1 MAENLEKKAP
11 NVRFKGFTYD
21 WELQKFN
28 NVFNSISNNS
38 LSRNDLS
45 YEKGSVINIHY
56 GDLLTKFDEYL
67 DIQNTNLPK
76 IIDDDKATK
85 ASRAKL
91 MDGDIIIA
99 DTAED
104 ETAGKCVEIGNLT
117 DSVVV
122 SGLHTMAQRPKF
134 EFGKRYL
141 GVYMNSVSYH
151 KQLLPLMQGIKVISI
166 SKTAIASTII
176 VYPQKIEEQN
186 KIGAIFKIISNLLTL
201 YQRKIGLLQQLK
213 KAMLQRLFPDTDT
226 YPKLRF
232 GGFSGPWEQ
241 RKLRDVI
248 DSEIKGKAKATML
261 GDKSVY
267 LETGYLNGGI
277 KQRVNSPTNVDE
289 DDVLILWD
297 GSKAGKLYHGFSGAL
312 GSTLKAFKPKFS
324 GMFLYQYMSK
334 DQDKIYQQYR
344 TPNIPHVVKNFTDK
358 YLVNLPNLQEQK
370 QIGIFFNQLDTLIT
384 LQQRKLDNMNKLKK
398 FMLQQMF
405 I

>member
-1 MAENLEKKAP
+1 MNEKSVISSGGEVIVPASGETP
-11 NVRFKGFTYD
+11 EDISRASVVRESGIILGGDLNVIKPFKFLTPPF
-21 WELQKFN
+21 LALT
-28 NVFNSISNNS
+28 ISNGASKNQMVRRAQGKSIVHLHNS
-38 LSRNDLS
+38 DL
-45 YEKGSVINIHY
+45 KQIKLFI
-56 GDLLTKFDEYL
+56 
-67 DIQNTNLPK
+67 PK
-76 IIDDDKATK
+76 INEQKKI
-85 ASRAKL
+85 SSFFQKL
-91 MDGDIIIA
+91 
-99 DTAED
+99 DT
-104 ETAGKCVEIGNLT
+104 
-117 DSVVV
+117 
-122 SGLHTMAQRPKF
+122 
-134 EFGKRYL
+134 
-141 GVYMNSVSYH
+141 
-151 KQLLPLMQGIKVISI
+151 LLV
-166 SKTAIASTII
+166 
-176 VYPQKIEEQN
+176 
-186 KIGAIFKIISNLLTL
+186 L

>member
-1 MAENLEKKAP
+1 
-11 NVRFKGFTYD
+11 
-21 WELQKFN
+21 
-28 NVFNSISNNS
+28 
-38 LSRNDLS
+38 
-45 YEKGSVINIHY
+45 
-56 GDLLTKFDEYL
+56 
-67 DIQNTNLPK
+67 
-76 IIDDDKATK
+76 
-85 ASRAKL
+85 

-241 RKLRDVI
+241 HKLGELMDVGSVKRIHQSDWKSPGVRFLRARDIVSLSKNEEPSDVLYI
-248 DSEIKGKAKATML
+248 DKHKYDEYSEVSGKVDKGDLLVTGVGSIGVPLLIKSSNPLYFKDGNIIWFKN
-261 GDKSVY
+261 GNV
-267 LETGYLNGGI
+267 LNGYFFYYSFISTNIQSFIQKSSGI
-277 KQRVNSPTNVDE
+277 GTVGTYTIDNGKKTP
-289 DDVLILWD
+289 ILV
-297 GSKAGKLYHGFSGAL
+297 
-312 GSTLKAFKPKFS
+312 PK
-324 GMFLYQYMSK
+324 
-334 DQDKIYQQYR
+334 DK
-344 TPNIPHVVKNFTDK
+344 K
-358 YLVNLPNLQEQK
+358 EQN
-370 QIGIFFNQLDTLIT
+370 QIGLFFNQLDSFIA

>member
-1 MAENLEKKAP
+1 
-11 NVRFKGFTYD
+11 
-21 WELQKFN
+21 
-28 NVFNSISNNS
+28 
-38 LSRNDLS
+38 
-45 YEKGSVINIHY
+45 
-56 GDLLTKFDEYL
+56 
-67 DIQNTNLPK
+67 
-76 IIDDDKATK
+76 
-85 ASRAKL
+85 

>member
-1 MAENLEKKAP
+1 
-11 NVRFKGFTYD
+11 
-21 WELQKFN
+21 
-28 NVFNSISNNS
+28 
-38 LSRNDLS
+38 
-45 YEKGSVINIHY
+45 
-56 GDLLTKFDEYL
+56 
-67 DIQNTNLPK
+67 
-76 IIDDDKATK
+76 
-85 ASRAKL
+85 

-384 LQQRKLDNMNKLKK
+384 LQQRNLDNMHKLKK
-398 FMLQQMF
+398 FMLQNLF